1 MRQPAISVTFP
12 ALLLAVLS
20 YLLYITVKFLSFYD
34 ISERPIA
41 EMPPLPYKTHL
52 VTYTNDSPLSEPNR
66 NALVYSALLLNIKS
80 IYNYKM
86 TDIESNIAD
95 ENSFTWIAEPTFI
108 LQTLENIPDNEFVI
122 YADTSYML
130 KENILPLLELADKN
144 DIITNDEG
152 FGIYKNTPKVREFV
166 SSWINNA
173 KAPSMPSHFNAD
185 KEQLSKYLYKH
196 NRNEHQSNHDHSLIA
211 SLMNQQ
217 GKLSSLEL
225 AIYNSDGLAQI
236 RQLLA
241 AKYPLLQMVRNIV
254 GEKHQQKKEDKV
266 DIRAIIN
273 QHMKK
278 YQNVNNA

>member
-1 MRQPAISVTFP
+1 
-12 ALLLAVLS
+12 
-20 YLLYITVKFLSFYD
+20 
-34 ISERPIA
+34 
-41 EMPPLPYKTHL
+41 
-52 VTYTNDSPLSEPNR
+52 
-66 NALVYSALLLNIKS
+66 
-80 IYNYKM
+80 
-86 TDIESNIAD
+86 
-95 ENSFTWIAEPTFI
+95 
-108 LQTLENIPDNEFVI
+108 
-122 YADTSYML
+122 
-130 KENILPLLELADKN
+130 
-144 DIITNDEG
+144 
-152 FGIYKNTPKVREFV
+152 
-166 SSWINNA
+166 
-173 KAPSMPSHFNAD
+173 MPSHFNAD

-236 RQLLA
+236 RQWLA